1 MKIAPLGDKVLVRR
15 DPPRE
20 KSGLIWL
27 AGSRR
32 SALERRSLD
41 GNPATV
47 LAVGPGKWVTHLP
60 NGQKIRKPYFQPTDH
75 VKPGDR
81 VLLGFHPGVALPR
94 ECGEELFFKGADE
107 IGTLIVEEDA
117 SEDRPRIK

>member
-1 MKIAPLGDKVLVRR
+1 MAIAPLGDRVLVRR
-15 DPPRE
+15 DPPNERV
-20 KSGLIWL
+20 GLIWL

-60 NGQKIRKPYFQPTDH
+60 SGKKIPKPYFQSTDH

-94 ECGEELFFKGADE
+94 EFGPELFFKGADE
-107 IGTLIVEEDA
+107 IGTLIIEEDA
-117 SEDRPRIK
+117 DDNRPRIK